1 MLLPGKHTRSET
13 AIAEKSVK
21 VRKFR
26 EIRCFAPVYTQIPP
40 QNVWRAHTPSRS
52 SLANSALSEMKA
64 KARLGLGAHQPFDR
78 IGGAL
83 AVVGQ
88 QHHAQHGALG
98 RVHGGFLQ
106 LRRRGIEFFGGGGG
120 GGAPRQNNRGE
131 RGGGFLSF
139 VGDN

>member
-40 QNVWRAHTPSRS
+40 QNVWRAHAQQI
-52 SLANSALSEMKA
+52 LAGEFRLVGDEG
-64 KARLGLGAHQPFDR
+64 KARFGLGAHQAFDR

-120 GGAPRQNNRGE
+120 TSIKSQGE
-131 RGGGFLSF
+131 KVRLFCTVWRSMIMP
-139 VGDN
+139 